1 MEHEKI
7 LRINELAKKKKEVGL
22 TDEEAEERKT
32 LHAQYIK
39 EFREQTE
46 ATLKRVRVEQDDGSY
61 KPLEEREEAELNK
74 CGVSFAK
81 RKERRFLCRKR

>member
-39 EFREQTE
+39 EFPRKLVTPE
-46 ATLKRVRVEQDDGSY
+46 AGGVTVRS
-61 KPLEEREEAELNK
+61 
-74 CGVSFAK
+74 
-81 RKERRFLCRKR
+81 